1 MEFRTVVNIPDPGF
15 RMEPCEEMLFVGSCF
30 ADSIGQRFVEERF
43 RATVNPYGTMYNP
56 ASVLHTVEKFCNGLQ
71 PTDTDGPLASVS
83 SSAFPRVVFLTLGTN
98 HVYRLKET
106 GEIVD
111 NCQKRPA
118 ALFQEEELTV
128 DECADY
134 LLRIVHLLRSHRPDV
149 QVVFTVSPIR
159 YRKYGYHE
167 SQLSKATLLLA
178 VDHVISTFKVQC
190 STFNVQCS
198 TFNVQRST
206 FNVTYFPAYEIV
218 LDELRDYRFYKDDM
232 LHPSPQAVEYIWQQL
247 VEHYFSPAA
256 KEFLREWAPLKAA
269 LNHRPF
275 DPDSEAY
282 RDLMDKTMLKVAE
295 LQKKYPTFAP

>member
-1 MEFRTVVNIPDPGF
+1 MEFRTIVDIPKPRF
-15 RMEPCEEMLFVGSCF
+15 QIEPFEEMLFVGSCF
-30 ADSIGQRFVEERF
+30 ADSIGQRFVENKF

-56 ASVLHTVEKFCNGLQ
+56 ASVLHTVERFEG
-71 PTDTDGPLASVS
+71 A
-83 SSAFPRVVFLTLGTN
+83 PRVVFITLGTN

-134 LLRIVHLLRSHRPDV
+134 LRQTVELLCRRRPDV
-149 QVVFTVSPIR
+149 HVVFTVSPIR

-178 VDHVISTFKVQC
+178 VDKVCIGLNGLSRTSQARAVRESPC
-190 STFNVQCS
+190 PSAA
-198 TFNVQRST
+198 
-206 FNVTYFPAYEIV
+206 YFPAYEI
-218 LDELRDYRFYKDDM
+218 LMDELRDYRFYADDM
-232 LHPSPQAVEYIWQQL
+232 LHPSSQAVAYIWQQL
-247 VEHYFSPAA
+247 VAHYFSDAA

-275 DPDSEAY
+275 DADSEANHAF
-282 RDLMDKTMLKVAE
+282 MDKTMLKVAE
-295 LQKKYPTFAP
+295 LQKKYPTFAL

>member
-1 MEFRTVVNIPDPGF
+1 M
-15 RMEPCEEMLFVGSCF
+15 GSCF
-30 ADSIGQRFVEERF
+30 ADSIGQRFVENKF

-56 ASVLHTVEKFCNGLQ
+56 ASVLHTVERFEG
-71 PTDTDGPLASVS
+71 T
-83 SSAFPRVVFLTLGTN
+83 PRVVFITLGTN

-134 LLRIVHLLRSHRPDV
+134 LRQTVELLCRRRPDV
-149 QVVFTVSPIR
+149 HVVFTVSPIR

-178 VDHVISTFKVQC
+178 VDKVCIGLNGLSRTSQARVVRE
-190 STFNVQCS
+190 SPFPS
-198 TFNVQRST
+198 AA
-206 FNVTYFPAYEIV
+206 YFPAYEI
-218 LDELRDYRFYKDDM
+218 LMDELRDYRFYADDM
-232 LHPSPQAVEYIWQQL
+232 LHPSSQAVAYIWQQL
-247 VEHYFSPAA
+247 VAHYFSDAA
-256 KEFLREWAPLKAA
+256 KEFLGEWAPLKAA

-275 DPDSEAY
+275 DADSEAY
-282 RDLMDKTMLKVAE
+282 HAFMDKTMLKVAE
-295 LQKKYPTFAP
+295 LQKKYPTFAL

>member
-1 MEFRTVVNIPDPGF
+1 MEFRTIVDIPKPRF
-15 RMEPCEEMLFVGSCF
+15 QIEPFEEMLFVGSCF
-30 ADSIGQRFVEERF
+30 ADSIGQRFVENKF

-56 ASVLHTVEKFCNGLQ
+56 ASVLHTVERFEG
-71 PTDTDGPLASVS
+71 A
-83 SSAFPRVVFLTLGTN
+83 PRVVFITLGTN

-134 LLRIVHLLRSHRPDV
+134 LRQTVELLCRRRPDV
-149 QVVFTVSPIR
+149 HVVFTVSPIR

-178 VDHVISTFKVQC
+178 VDKVCIGLNGLSRTSQARVVRESPC
-190 STFNVQCS
+190 PSAA
-198 TFNVQRST
+198 
-206 FNVTYFPAYEIV
+206 YFPAYEI
-218 LDELRDYRFYKDDM
+218 LMDELRDYRFYADDM
-232 LHPSPQAVEYIWQQL
+232 LHPSSQAVAYIWQQL
-247 VEHYFSPAA
+247 VAHYFSDAA
-256 KEFLREWAPLKAA
+256 KEFLGEWAPLKAA

-275 DPDSEAY
+275 DADSEAY
-282 RDLMDKTMLKVAE
+282 HAFMDKTMLKVAE
-295 LQKKYPTFAP
+295 LQKKYPTFAL